1 MVSLWVIIKKKNW
14 QKRFVINQLLLC
26 GYQITNWVGMMN
38 WCLQIHN
45 FKKKFQKAI
54 ASDKAIDV
62 KISKTQ
68 IHHVA
73 RKGGSLFG
81 TLVSLA
87 QKCSPWQQIL
97 PRRYIRG
104 LQLVYWVTFVI
115 LEKTRFLDKACIRK
129 RAREVVSLIP
139 WNELDQFITHRN
151 LLTEKQKEQIIA
163 PLQSHEEATL
173 FGPALVFLCFLMHRL
188 KKACRIDQCH
198 DHLFPLVDK

>member
-1 MVSLWVIIKKKNW
+1 MVIENNVTYIIYIWWHNIIHMVSLWVIIKKQNW

-81 TLVSLA
+81 TLVSFA

-97 PRRYIRG
+97 PRRYFWG
-104 LQLVYWVTFVI
+104 LQLVNWIAFVI
-115 LEKTRFLDKACIRK
+115 LERTRFLGKACIRK

-139 WNELDQFITHRN
+139 
-151 LLTEKQKEQIIA
+151 
-163 PLQSHEEATL
+163 
-173 FGPALVFLCFLMHRL
+173 
-188 KKACRIDQCH
+188 
-198 DHLFPLVDK
+198 